1 MYYPRSFLKFILL
14 GFLLVSLPLLYALG
28 ELIYSLDRLATE
40 SRQEVLQA
48 AQAGRSSRLLFEQA
62 TTLERLARQQLI
74 LEDPALLEDYARVRQ
89 EFRGTTSQLAQLPLE
104 SAQVAAL
111 TNLGDNE
118 THLHDMLVSSTR
130 TPETIRTLADGYAQ
144 LVERA
149 QGMLTATNQLT
160 QRAIERLQE
169 TADQG
174 REKWLYLTLA
184 TAAIALAL
192 AIFFA
197 VLIARPIRQLDQA
210 IRRMGTADFTHAIE
224 VNGPQDLRYVG
235 QRLEWLRGRLRE
247 LEEQQN
253 RFLRHVSHEL
263 KTPLTAVRE
272 GAELLRDNVGGRLA
286 PEQQEIVRIVRE
298 NTLSLQRLIEDLL
311 KYHQTGGVEPATL
324 GPVALPEVIRHVV
337 KEQKLAALARIITVD
352 VDLKPV
358 IIVGDARQASAR
370 WSTTSCPTR
379 SSIRR
384 VPGSS
389 KSRWRP
395 QSGHAV
401 LDVIDHGPGIP
412 AVRSGTRVRV
422 VLHGQA
428 AGRRQG
434 QGFRP
439 GAGDRARI
447 CAGARRPHR
456 SAGPRRRGA
465 GHAVPVVASF
475 GGRRRRYAAERKP
488 ARRKWRPRA
497 TSDRAALRDA
507 LATGMLG
514 NLACRLRHDTQ
525 ASGEPHA
532 SGRDWNP
539 IWCLRRRCWSN
550 TRRSKPSSRCRRR
563 VRRE

>member
-62 TTLERLARQQLI
+62 ATLERLARQQLI

-104 SAQVAAL
+104 SAEVAAL
-111 TNLGDNE
+111 TTLGENE
-118 THLHDMLVSSTR
+118 SHLHDLLVSPSR

-160 QRAIERLQE
+160 QKAIERLQE

-174 REKWLYLTLA
+174 REKWIYLTLA

-311 KYHQTGGVEPATL
+311 KYHQTGGMEPVTL
-324 GPVALPEVIRHVV
+324 GPVALARGDSPRHQGTEARGACADDHRRRRAETGDHRWRRGQAPHGDRQPRVQRDQV
-337 KEQKLAALARIITVD
+337 LAR
-352 VDLKPV
+352 
-358 IIVGDARQASAR
+358 GAA
-370 WSTTSCPTR
+370 
-379 SSIRR
+379 
-384 VPGSS
+384 SS
-389 KSRWRP
+389 KSRW
-395 QSGHAV
+395 
-401 LDVIDHGPGIP
+401 D
-412 AVRSGTRVRV
+412 
-422 VLHGQA
+422 
-428 AGRRQG
+428 
-434 QGFRP
+434 
-439 GAGDRARI
+439 
-447 CAGARRPHR
+447 
-456 SAGPRRRGA
+456 
-465 GHAVPVVASF
+465 
-475 GGRRRRYAAERKP
+475 RRRRMRCSTSSTRARESPRRTASGCSSPSTPASLRPTARSRDPGLGLAIAREYALAHGGRIEVLDRADGERGTRFRLWLPLAAGTAESPPKRSLAPQVAAEEHK
-488 ARRKWRPRA
+488 
-497 TSDRAALRDA
+497 
-507 LATGMLG
+507 
-514 NLACRLRHDTQ
+514 
-525 ASGEPHA
+525 
-532 SGRDWNP
+532 
-539 IWCLRRRCWSN
+539 
-550 TRRSKPSSRCRRR
+550 
-563 VRRE
+563 